1 MAYEHLLAE
10 ERDRGV
16 GLITLSRPDKL
27 NALNRQMADELIEA
41 LDDWRDSPQ
50 IRAVVL
56 TGAGRGFCA
65 GADLSGEGGIGA
77 FNATDSSEL
86 PAIAQRPR
94 WPLGNWVRLLHEYP
108 RPIIAAVNGACV
120 GAGLGIAAACDIRIA
135 AASARFSAIFVKRGL
150 SLDFGV
156 SYFLPR
162 LVGQGR
168 ALEIACTGRMVGA
181 EEAERIGLA
190 NRVVPDEELLDE
202 AVKLAQDIAAAG
214 PVAVEFSKKAVLR
227 SLDNDLDAQLFF
239 ESYAQEVCRYSEDAR
254 EGIQAFLEKR
264 APEFK
269 GQ

>member
-1 MAYEHLLAE
+1 MAYEHILVE
-10 ERDRGV
+10 KRDSGV
-16 GLITLSRPDKL
+16 GVITFNRPEKM
-27 NALNRQMADELIEA
+27 NALNRRMADELVVA
-41 LDDWRDSPQ
+41 LNDWREDAE

-77 FNATDSSEL
+77 FNATDSNAL
-86 PAIAQRPR
+86 PDIAQRPR
-94 WPLGNWVRLLHEYP
+94 WPLGNWVRYLNEFP

-120 GAGLGIAAACDIRIA
+120 GAGLGLAAACDMRVA

-150 SLDFGV
+150 SLDFGT
-156 SYFLPR
+156 SFFLPR

-190 NRVVPDEELLDE
+190 NRVVPDEQVVDE
-202 AVKLAQDIAAAG
+202 AVKLAQDIAEAG
-214 PVAVEFSKKAVLR
+214 PIAVEFSKKAVLA
-227 SLDNDLDAQLFF
+227 SLGNDLEGQLFF
-239 ESYAQEVCRYSEDAR
+239 ESYAQEVCRYSEDAK

-264 APEFK
+264 TPSFK
-269 GQ
+269 GL

>member
-1 MAYEHLLAE
+1 MAYEHLLIE
-10 ERDRGV
+10 ECDPGV
-16 GLITLSRPDKL
+16 GIITLNRPGKL
-27 NALNRQMADELIEA
+27 NALNRQMADELLDA
-41 LDDWRDSPQ
+41 LNHWRDSPQ
-50 IRAVVL
+50 VRAVVL

-94 WPLGNWVRLLHEYP
+94 WPLGNWVHFLHEYP

-254 EGIQAFLEKR
+254 EGIQAFLDKR